1 MAIDMRHFIP
11 IQSTFLKADHQLAGY
26 INVKE
31 FIENMQGVNVQFS
44 NQMLKFLIVAM
55 YEKNDPNEKI
65 DTNQE
70 IDVNG
75 LLSFNKL

>member
-1 MAIDMRHFIP
+1 
-11 IQSTFLKADHQLAGY
+11 
-26 INVKE
+26 
-31 FIENMQGVNVQFS
+31 
-44 NQMLKFLIVAM
+44 MLKFLIVAM